1 MEAIETWSFYSN
13 PVKEDTDGD
22 GITDVDDFYPTKFDV
37 TGKLND
43 EDTIELNTGKT
54 WYCYDYEYGQQL
66 YDEYLKDGADTP
78 IPLEK
83 YDKLLSTVKKN
94 DQQDFNIDELSIIGL
109 FDNEGSKYYMDNKPK
124 RVIEAVF
131 KNIYGRECKYYQRS
145 GILWWSDWEEVPYG
159 TEGGFFEG
167 SVVTEAQLNFTHE
180 KYGSGDI
187 YLLLDFAAGIGI
199 VLISAVVVVDVTL
212 AVMAKLE
219 ALAFYVENFGVR
231 QGFEMYKYLGVEN
244 LPNGVISWLQADM
257 ADGDSS
263 VDDLVEGGGY
273 SNLDE
278 GLNFAKKAAEHMGAL

>member
-1 MEAIETWSFYSN
+1 
-13 PVKEDTDGD
+13 
-22 GITDVDDFYPTKFDV
+22 
-37 TGKLND
+37 
-43 EDTIELNTGKT
+43 
-54 WYCYDYEYGQQL
+54 
-66 YDEYLKDGADTP
+66 
-78 IPLEK
+78 
-83 YDKLLSTVKKN
+83 
-94 DQQDFNIDELSIIGL
+94 
-109 FDNEGSKYYMDNKPK
+109 MDNKPK

-263 VDDLVEGGGY
+263 VDDLVEGGSY
-273 SNLDE
+273 I
-278 GLNFAKKAAEHMGAL
+278 

>member
-1 MEAIETWSFYSN
+1 M
-13 PVKEDTDGD
+13 
-22 GITDVDDFYPTKFDV
+22 
-37 TGKLND
+37 
-43 EDTIELNTGKT
+43 
-54 WYCYDYEYGQQL
+54 
-66 YDEYLKDGADTP
+66 
-78 IPLEK
+78 
-83 YDKLLSTVKKN
+83 
-94 DQQDFNIDELSIIGL
+94 
-109 FDNEGSKYYMDNKPK
+109 
-124 RVIEAVF
+124 
-131 KNIYGRECKYYQRS
+131 
-145 GILWWSDWEEVPYG
+145 WWSDWEEVPYG

-167 SVVTEAQLNFTHE
+167 AVVTEAQLNFTHE

-263 VDDLVEGGGY
+263 VDDLVEGGSNAILSYEEAEEIAFNSIKGNKNADKVVLGKYDDGGATAYTTVAKELNAQYFELDNWEELAAKYSDDEIWKINQNFLDIQTSSGREIYLSHNPAEYIGDGSFYSREIQYLLEAGY
-273 SNLDE
+273 EFIDE
-278 GLNFAKKAAEHMGAL
+278 GGIWHAVR

>member
-1 MEAIETWSFYSN
+1 
-13 PVKEDTDGD
+13 
-22 GITDVDDFYPTKFDV
+22 
-37 TGKLND
+37 
-43 EDTIELNTGKT
+43 
-54 WYCYDYEYGQQL
+54 
-66 YDEYLKDGADTP
+66 
-78 IPLEK
+78 
-83 YDKLLSTVKKN
+83 
-94 DQQDFNIDELSIIGL
+94 
-109 FDNEGSKYYMDNKPK
+109 MDNKPK

-145 GILWWSDWEEVPYG
+145 GILWWAEWEEVPYG

-167 SVVTEAQLNFTHE
+167 AVVTEAQLNFTHE

-278 GLNFAKKAAEHMGAL
+278 GLNFAKKAAEHMEDSARHVPMQTLQDAIRYGEALPDPQGSDALMYYTTMYKDGKMYNLEVLYDEVTNTVYHFKYTREAIGNLPAIK

>member
-1 MEAIETWSFYSN
+1 
-13 PVKEDTDGD
+13 
-22 GITDVDDFYPTKFDV
+22 
-37 TGKLND
+37 
-43 EDTIELNTGKT
+43 
-54 WYCYDYEYGQQL
+54 
-66 YDEYLKDGADTP
+66 
-78 IPLEK
+78 
-83 YDKLLSTVKKN
+83 
-94 DQQDFNIDELSIIGL
+94 
-109 FDNEGSKYYMDNKPK
+109 MDNKPK

-159 TEGGFFEG
+159 SEGGFFEG

-263 VDDLVEGGGY
+263 VDDLVEGGSNFKNQDLLDSHYDKHGSEFGNITKDEYLQGANDLINSTSDDILTKTRANGDIIYYNPLTNEFAVKSADGY
-273 SNLDE
+273 IRTYFKPVERLDYF
-278 GLNFAKKAAEHMGAL
+278 NKQ